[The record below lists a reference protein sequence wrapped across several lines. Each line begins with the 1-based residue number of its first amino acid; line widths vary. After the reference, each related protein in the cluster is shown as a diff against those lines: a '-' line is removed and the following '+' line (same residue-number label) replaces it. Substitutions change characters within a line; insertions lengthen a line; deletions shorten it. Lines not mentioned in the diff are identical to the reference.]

1 MVTLVREKV
10 GSPHLSREG
19 YPMFDT
25 LLAKGFTVFAQ
36 LMVKIQPIWD
46 KYKVLISLVV
56 GILIGWFIIG
66 WGLAPVEWTNA
77 TPGHLREDYKSAY
90 LAYASQEYHSTGDL
104 ALLESRLGLDLS
116 ATRTVPWLAEEGL
129 LQQDL
134 ETAINKA
141 PQYRLENFLA
151 PLSRVQQIA
160 ATEEGITAPVTAP
173 GTEAEDVEVIAT
185 PLARLLRIIA
195 IAAIVL
201 LVIGAAGVIW
211 YLLTSRQG
219 GKVPAREETREPD
232 MAIPEPGLGIEE
244 GQEPVKSF
252 STPYVLGDDY
262 FDPSFSIEIGN
273 EFLGECG
280 IGISETI
287 GAGDP
292 KKVTA
297 FEAWLFDKSDI
308 RTVTKVLA
316 SQYAFNDPDLQSKL
330 EPKGEIVMLS
340 EGQEIILET
349 SVLRVKALVKELEY
363 AQGASLPPNSFLQK
377 VNFEIQ
383 SWVKQ
388 GDELE
393 EDYA

>member
-1 MVTLVREKV
+1 
-10 GSPHLSREG
+10 
-19 YPMFDT
+19 MFDT
-25 LLAKGFTVFAQ
+25 LLAKGFTIFAQ
-36 LMVKIQPIWD
+36 AMVKIQPIWD
-46 KYKVLISLVV
+46 KYKALISLVV
-56 GILIGWFIIG
+56 GILIGWFVIG

-90 LAYASQEYHSTGDL
+90 LAYASQEYYNTGDL
-104 ALLESRLGLDLS
+104 ALLENRLGLDLPK
-116 ATRTVPWLAEEGL
+116 ARTVPWLADDEL
-129 LQQDL
+129 LQQDM

-141 PQYRLENFLA
+141 PQYRLENY
-151 PLSRVQQIA
+151 LSALNGVQQIA
-160 ATEEGITAPVTAP
+160 ATEQGIAAPEEALPAEG
-173 GTEAEDVEVIAT
+173 EESEVGAT
-185 PLARLLRIIA
+185 PLARLLRIVA
-195 IAAIVL
+195 IAAVAL
-201 LVIGAAGVIW
+201 LVIGAAGIIW
-211 YLLTSRQG
+211 YLLTSRKAG
-219 GKVPAREETREPD
+219 AAPKREARAKQPRV
-232 MAIPEPGLGIEE
+232 AVPEPGVGVVE

-273 EFLGECG
+273 DFLGECG

-316 SQYAFNDPDLQSKL
+316 SQYAFSDPDLRSKL
-330 EPKGEIVMLS
+330 EPKGDIVMLS
-340 EGQEIILET
+340 PGQEITLET
-349 SVLRVKALVKELEY
+349 SALRVKARVKELEY
-363 AQGASLPPNSFLQK
+363 AQGASLPPMSFVQK

-383 SWVKQ
+383 AWVKQ
-388 GDELE
+388 ADELE

>member
-1 MVTLVREKV
+1 
-10 GSPHLSREG
+10 
-19 YPMFDT
+19 MFDT

-36 LMVKIQPIWD
+36 AMVKIQPIWD
-46 KYKVLISLVV
+46 KYKALISLVV
-56 GILIGWFIIG
+56 GILIGWLVIG

-90 LAYASQEYHSTGDL
+90 LAYASQEYYNTGDL
-104 ALLESRLGLDLS
+104 ALLENRLGLDLAS
-116 ATRTVPWLAEEGL
+116 SRNVPWLAEEDL
-129 LQQDL
+129 LEQDL

-141 PQYRLENFLA
+141 PQYRLENY
-151 PLSRVQQIA
+151 LSALNGVQQIA
-160 ATEEGITAPVTAP
+160 ATEQGIAPPEEAP
-173 GTEAEDVEVIAT
+173 PAEAEETEAGAT
-185 PLARLLRIIA
+185 PLARLLRIVA
-195 IAAIVL
+195 IAAVVL

-211 YLLTSRQG
+211 YLITSRRG
-219 GKVPAREETREPD
+219 RGTPARETRGAAPSR
-232 MAIPEPGLGIEE
+232 AAPEVGVGVAE

-308 RTVTKVLA
+308 RTVTQVLA
-316 SQYAFNDPDLQSKL
+316 SQYAFSDPDLRSKL
-330 EPKGEIVMLS
+330 EPKGDIVMLS
-340 EGQEIILET
+340 PGQEIVLET
-349 SVLRVKALVKELEY
+349 SALRVKARIKELEY
-363 AQGASLPPNSFLQK
+363 AQGASLPPTSFVQK

-383 SWVKQ
+383 AWVKQ
-388 GDELE
+388 ADELE

>member
-1 MVTLVREKV
+1 
-10 GSPHLSREG
+10 
-19 YPMFDT
+19 MFDT
-25 LLAKGFTVFAQ
+25 LLAKGFTLFAQ
-36 LMVKIQPIWD
+36 VMVKIQPIWD
-46 KYKVLISLVV
+46 KYKALISLIA
-56 GILIGWFIIG
+56 GILIGWFVIG
-66 WGLAPVEWTNA
+66 WGVAPVQWTNA

-90 LAYASQEYHSTGDL
+90 LAYASQEYYSTGDL
-104 ALLESRLGLDLS
+104 ALLENRLGLDLP
-116 ATRTVPWLAEEGL
+116 ATRNVPWLAEEGL

-151 PLSRVQQIA
+151 PLNGVQQIA
-160 ATEEGITAPVTAP
+160 ATEEGIAAPVTSP
-173 GTEAEDVEVIAT
+173 TEAEESEAGAT
-185 PLARLLRIIA
+185 QLARLLRIIA
-195 IAAIVL
+195 IVAVAL
-201 LVIGAAGVIW
+201 LVIGALGVIW
-211 YLLTSRQG
+211 YLLTAR
-219 GKVPAREETREPD
+219 KDRTAVREERTGPG
-232 MAIPEPGLGIEE
+232 MAIPEPGLGAAE

-252 STPYVLGDDY
+252 GTPYVLGDDY

-316 SQYAFNDPDLQSKL
+316 SQYAFSDPDLRSKL
-330 EPKGEIVMLS
+330 EPKGDIVMLS
-340 EGQEIILET
+340 EGQEITLET
-349 SVLRVKALVKELEY
+349 SVLRVKAQVKELEY
-363 AQGASLPPNSFLQK
+363 AQGASLPPNSFVQK

-383 SWVKQ
+383 AWVKQ
-388 GDELE
+388 GEELE
-393 EDYA
+393 EDYV